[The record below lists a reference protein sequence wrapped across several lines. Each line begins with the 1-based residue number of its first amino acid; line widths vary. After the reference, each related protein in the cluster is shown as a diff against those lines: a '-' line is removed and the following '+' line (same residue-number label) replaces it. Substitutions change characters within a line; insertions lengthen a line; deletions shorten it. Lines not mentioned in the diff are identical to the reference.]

1 MTSID
6 RLTGMLDV
14 LPEDRLYWDMIIDK
28 AIDLAGRYGFQRINV
43 PIIEKDELFSRGVG
57 EASDF
62 FVKKE
67 MYTITEEDGNRIT
80 LRPEFTA
87 GIVRAYLQNGMVNW
101 PQPVKIYSIGPV
113 FRRERPQ
120 AGRFREH
127 SQFNPEILGTWD
139 PAADLEIMML
149 ARNLHREL
157 GYKNLT
163 FQLNSTGCPVCKPKY
178 VDELK
183 KYLSAHQQIL
193 SDVDKERLKRNPL
206 RILDSKDESID
217 ELIADAPHIVDFLCD
232 DCATHFAD
240 LRQYLDELNQ
250 PYAINFRLVRGIDYY
265 TKTVFELWDKT
276 IGAQASLCGGGR
288 YDGLAE
294 AIGGPQVPGVGV
306 GFGIERIAIGLKK
319 QDIKA
324 STELMPSV
332 LLIHFGGGTKTEALR
347 LTYALRENGIASR
360 IAFARRPRSM
370 RSQMRE
376 ANRHQAAFVII
387 VGEDE
392 IAKGEVAIR
401 QMESGEQSSVQS
413 NKAVSWISEKLNA
426 S

>member
-1 MTSID
+1 
-6 RLTGMLDV
+6 MLDV